1 MNKRFLEVSVKNA
14 SYLLGVTERSIIN
27 YIKDRR
33 IVGTKVGKEWFVDRA
48 SIEAFALKYGFEINE
63 SPVAH
68 QNQIEP
74 NLEASINTPLHQI
87 QKNEFLQEKV
97 LTPFA
102 SQEGR
107 NPIKIRQQKGVQN
120 LRAFILLKNTLGCF
134 PNCFSENNHFKEK
147 LNQLSYSIIENL
159 GSGFHA
165 YEDQE
170 KIWYYQK
177 ARAGLGALIAVSKLI
192 INPTETEIKLFS
204 EMEFVVLPAISSL
217 IRVIE
222 SGDYKKTNR
231 GKKGYTQ

>member
-33 IVGTKVGKEWFVDRA
+33 IAGTKVGKEWFVDRA

-63 SPVAH
+63 SPVAN

-74 NLEASINTPLHQI
+74 NLEASINTPQHQI
-87 QKNEFLQEKV
+87 QKNEFLQDKV

-107 NPIKIRQQKGVQN
+107 NPIKARQQKGVQN
-120 LRAFILLKNTLGCF
+120 LRAFILLKNTLGRF
-134 PNCFSENNHFKEK
+134 PNCFSENNPFKEK

-170 KIWYYQK
+170 KIWYSSK
-177 ARAGLGALIAVSKLI
+177 SPAAMELRLTFFNLI
-192 INPTETEIKLFS
+192 
-204 EMEFVVLPAISSL
+204 
-217 IRVIE
+217 
-222 SGDYKKTNR
+222 
-231 GKKGYTQ
+231 